1 MTQTT
6 SRFTGIK
13 VGDTIQNGATV
24 INVKHSRD
32 GREAVVLATWRGEF
46 VTWRVSTATREAV
59 NGHYFSDYAFTQAV
73 ADYDAREA

>member
-1 MTQTT
+1 METT

-13 VGDTIQNGATV
+13 VGDTLANGATV
-24 INVKHSRD
+24 VNVKHSRD

-59 NGHYFSDYAFTQAV
+59 NGRYFSAHGFAQAV
-73 ADYDAREA
+73 AD